1 MTFWNDPSRVLLKQQ
16 HRWVIS
22 FGDKDYNSPESK
34 IDPLTKNK
42 IYNFFA
48 KSVDKPSFDIKTTQA
63 RFGYSHTFNFPQRLV
78 WNPITITLYDVF
90 NRKIKFVKKTVT
102 TRPIN
107 ASNTL
112 ETVTSFTEILS
123 DESAPGN
130 NSIAA
135 SRTLLDPIVGEGQQS
150 IFSKNG
156 LFGVSDANVS
166 TQLFFYKFL
175 QEAGY
180 IQPDEFEKEDFLLRF
195 KLYNFKQSMVNALSG
210 KSKFQLG
217 TKSSEIFKNSNLD
230 YNDPLTKKKFIDT
243 ETWPKIKIHELD
255 DDGNVTETWEL
266 YNPLVTSV
274 KSDRLDYSGDA
285 ATTITVG
292 LVYDWAKLVPTDTR
306 EVELHQVVRE
316 TESIREFRR
325 PSEID
330 TTGQS
335 VVGTDKLKSDIEDE
349 TFSRTYGT
357 RPQKVPPTEFP
368 ITFTNS
374 QKAAL
379 AADAAFR
386 QQSFYDKL
394 DQEGFSDSDLEALRN
409 NQSVSKDLS
418 SAAAGLLDDR
428 NSLRFNQPNNVPQE
442 IQNAPS
448 FRGAPAEQTG
458 IAPASVRDVG
468 AATVTSISL
477 EGAGSGVG
485 RTSNQVNSFS
495 VSADDIPPA
504 YQNVLPTATEVER
517 QRELA
522 RLRPVDEEI
531 VP

>member
-22 FGDKDYNSPESK
+22 FGDKDFNSTESK
-34 IDPLTKNK
+34 TNPSLKNK

-123 DESAPGN
+123 DESAKN
-130 NSIAA
+130 NTSINV
-135 SRTLLDPIVGEGQQS
+135 SRTLINPIVADNRKS
-150 IFSKNG
+150 IGTNY
-156 LFGVSDANVS
+156 GVNDANVS

-180 IQPDEFEKEDFLLRF
+180 IQPDEYEKEDFLLRF
-195 KLYNFKQSMVNALSG
+195 KLYNFKQSMANALSG
-210 KSKFQLG
+210 KSQFQLG
-217 TKSSEIFKNSNLD
+217 TNSSEIFKKSNLD
-230 YNDPLTKKKFIDT
+230 YNDPLTKKNFIDT
-243 ETWPKIKIHELD
+243 ETLPKIKIHELD

-316 TESIREFRR
+316 TEFVREFRR
-325 PSEID
+325 PKEID
-330 TTGQS
+330 TTGQL
-335 VVGTDKLKSDIEDE
+335 VVGTDKLKSDIENE
-349 TFSRTYGT
+349 RFSRTYGT
-357 RPQKVPPTEFP
+357 APQKIPPTEFP

-379 AADAAFR
+379 AEDAATR

-409 NQSVSKDLS
+409 NQSVSKDLR
-418 SAAAGLLDDR
+418 AAASGLLDDR
-428 NSLRFNQPNNVPQE
+428 DSFRFNQPNSVPQE
-442 IQNAPS
+442 TQNATA
-448 FRGAPAEQTG
+448 FRGAPAE
-458 IAPASVRDVG
+458 
-468 AATVTSISL
+468 VTNVSL
-477 EGAGSGVG
+477 QGAGSGVG
-485 RTSNQVNSFS
+485 KTSGQTNGFS

-504 YQNVLPTATEVER
+504 YQNVLPTAVEVER

-522 RLRPVDEEI
+522 RLRPVGE
-531 VP
+531 